1 MPRHELLLDAC
12 ERIQS
17 VLQGAIDGVRELEED
32 AQEQSQSIAQ
42 LARPPCAVSSALG
55 EVAWFFQSLSLWL
68 TLFFVVD
75 P

>member
-1 MPRHELLLDAC
+1 MPRHELLPDAC
-12 ERIQS
+12 EWIQS
-17 VLQGAIDGVRELEED
+17 VLQGAIDDVRELEED

-55 EVAWFFQSLSLWL
+55 EVAWFFSHSLWL

-75 P
+75 H